1 MKILEFVLELTAN
14 TYSNY
19 SSMELVLPIQFTK
32 KTPKS
37 TQMDADMI
45 TVNNFFGPWITDIDI
60 KRYPN
65 DTRILLTNNN
75 VEVYQFLASQLKYL
89 PKNSVATVLKTLL
102 YSNKPVYLDENVDR
116 RPNNDN
122 DAGKHSD
129 DNFSYKIG

>member
-1 MKILEFVLELTAN
+1 
-14 TYSNY
+14 
-19 SSMELVLPIQFTK
+19 
-32 KTPKS
+32 
-37 TQMDADMI
+37 MDADMI

-122 DAGKHSD
+122 DAGKCSD